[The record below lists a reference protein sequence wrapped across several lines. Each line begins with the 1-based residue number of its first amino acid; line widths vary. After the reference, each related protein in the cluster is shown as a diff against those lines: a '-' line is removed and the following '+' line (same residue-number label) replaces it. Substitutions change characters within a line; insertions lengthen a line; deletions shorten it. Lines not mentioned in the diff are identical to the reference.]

1 MITSLSQRIT
11 EFLIREKSISEKDA
25 EIYQYGVEITIS
37 SLLNIILVLLASA
50 AAKNI
55 ISGIV
60 FLSVFITLRQFSGG
74 YHATTYFRCNAVLL
88 ITYVAV
94 LLLSRYVVISFWVNC
109 TLVLLGVMALIL
121 FAPVPNIH
129 KPLTKDECR
138 KHKRNALIIYIVISV
153 IALLILDAAPYYSR
167 LLMFTLM
174 SIVMLIIVE
183 ILMQRSG
190 LHED

>member
-1 MITSLSQRIT
+1 MITRLSQRIT
-11 EFLIREKSISEKDA
+11 EFLIHEKSISENDA

-37 SLLNIILVLLASA
+37 SLLNIILVMLVSA
-50 AAKNI
+50 VVQSI

-74 YHATTYFRCNAVLL
+74 YHAKTYFRCNAVLV
-88 ITYVAV
+88 ITYIAV
-94 LLLSRYVVISFWVNC
+94 LLLSQYVVISFWVDC
-109 TLVLLGVMALIL
+109 ILILLGVIALIL

-129 KPLTKDECR
+129 KPLTKYECR
-138 KHKRNALIIYIVISV
+138 KHKKNALVIYIIISV
-153 IALLILDAAPYYSR
+153 IGLLILDAAAYYSR
-167 LLMFTLM
+167 LLIFTLM

-190 LHED
+190 LHEG

>member
-1 MITSLSQRIT
+1 MITRLSQRIT

-37 SLLNIILVLLASA
+37 SLLNIILVMLVSA
-50 AAKNI
+50 VVQSI

-74 YHATTYFRCNAVLL
+74 YHAKTYFRCNAVLVV
-88 ITYVAV
+88 TYVAV
-94 LLLSRYVVISFWVNC
+94 LLLSRYVVISFWVDC
-109 TLVLLGVMALIL
+109 ILILLGVITLIL

-138 KHKRNALIIYIVISV
+138 NHKRNALVIYILISV
-153 IALLILDAAPYYSR
+153 IGLLILEAAAYYSR
-167 LLMFTLM
+167 LLIFTLM

-190 LHED
+190 LHEG